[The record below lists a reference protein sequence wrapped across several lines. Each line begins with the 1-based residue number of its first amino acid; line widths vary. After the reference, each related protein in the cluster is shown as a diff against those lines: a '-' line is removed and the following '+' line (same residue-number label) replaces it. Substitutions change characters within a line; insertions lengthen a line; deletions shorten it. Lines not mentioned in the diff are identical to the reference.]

1 MDQCADTAIG
11 GNNALMVAVSFG
23 HMSLARLLI
32 ETGKANVNI
41 ANDIDLQT
49 PLHLAAQV
57 GSPDLLTLLLANG
70 ARASMADEENMRVLH
85 HIIEFGM
92 DSDRD
97 ECLALLET
105 LRLHIRPDDLN
116 SVLESGLNALGMA
129 KQAHL
134 QHVVDLHHR
143 LPTCRFEE
151 PVNIF
156 VSAKENILYVYNL
169 TGVCKQSRVKAR
181 DAGLHRAASLSM
193 RQRRSTTPAA

>member
-1 MDQCADTAIG
+1 MQRALQPRAEHGAASIYKSSIHNYTNSNEIG
-11 GNNALMVAVSFG
+11 GEQEIQFIN
-23 HMSLARLLI
+23 
-32 ETGKANVNI
+32 T
-41 ANDIDLQT
+41 
-49 PLHLAAQV
+49 
-57 GSPDLLTLLLANG
+57 
-70 ARASMADEENMRVLH
+70 
-85 HIIEFGM
+85 
-92 DSDRD
+92 
-97 ECLALLET
+97 LALLET

-193 RQRRSTTPAA
+193 RQRRSTTPAAWTVTCFWRRIDDELQ